1 MNYMDDASAF
11 EISLIQKARRQ
22 HIPVTGALELLPLC
36 NMNCDMCYVRLS
48 PKEMRRAGRLR
59 TTEEWL
65 SLAEEL
71 RQSGV
76 LFLLLTGGE
85 PLLFPDFKKLYLGLR
100 SLGMIL
106 TINTNGTLLDESW
119 ADFFA
124 EHKPRRI
131 NITLYGADAAS
142 YDRLCHYPQGFDQ
155 TVRAI
160 RLLRERNVDVKIS
173 CSVTKKNP
181 HDFPKIF
188 ALGEKLGVPVHAD
201 HYMMP
206 AVRERSLPFDA
217 QVRLNPED
225 AAALALKAL
234 KLQLTGNIFR
244 QYVQESIRRVHDPAF
259 PRGSGRISCL
269 AGNCSFFLNWQ
280 GFLFPCVM
288 LSEISAPVF
297 DLGFA
302 AAWKKISAAAQNLS
316 LSRKCCQCRFQPLCR
331 TCAAAAFLET
341 GSYQGSPHY
350 LCRYAEHYYHLL
362 LAEEAQFRSIAL

>member
-1 MNYMDDASAF
+1 MNYMDDASTF
-11 EISLIQKARRQ
+11 ERSFLQKARQQ
-22 HIPVTGALELLPLC
+22 HIPITGALELLPLC

-48 PKEMRRAGRLR
+48 RSEMECQGQLR
-59 TTEEWL
+59 TVDEWIL
-65 SLAEEL
+65 LA
-71 RQSGV
+71 QQMQKAGT

-85 PLLFPDFKKLYLGLR
+85 PLLFPDFKTLYLELR
-100 SLGMIL
+100 NMGMIL
-106 TINTNGTLLDESW
+106 TINTNGTLLGESW

-124 EHKPRRI
+124 EYRPRRI

-142 YDRLCHYPQGFDQ
+142 YNRLCHYPQGFDQ

-173 CSVTKKNP
+173 CSVTKKNA

-188 ALGEKLGVPVHAD
+188 VLGEKLGVPVHAD

-225 AAALALKAL
+225 AAALALQTL
-234 KLQLTGNIFR
+234 KLQLTSDIFR
-244 QYVQESIRRVHDPAF
+244 QYVHESIHRVNNPSF
-259 PRGSGRISCL
+259 PRGNGHISCL
-269 AGNCSFFLNWQ
+269 AGNCSFFINWQ

-297 DLGFA
+297 DLGF
-302 AAWKKISAAAQNLS
+302 ISAWEKFPPLH
-316 LSRKCCQCRFQPLCR
+316 RRFP
-331 TCAAAAFLET
+331 
-341 GSYQGSPHY
+341 
-350 LCRYAEHYYHLL
+350 
-362 LAEEAQFRSIAL
+362 